1 MHYSSEAIGKT
12 IREERE
18 KRKWTQ
24 DHLGKKL
31 GCVGKQ
37 ISNYEK
43 GKLVPPIDSLLKL
56 CEIFDCELGFLLGE
70 PDYTERTKFNTFFS
84 DISGLSSEI
93 LPVLSNLTQNG
104 IRKYNKEEYSTAIV
118 SFISSSQFYDF
129 SEQLVSY
136 QKEYDMYRCMDKDES
151 IVTKYGQ
158 AAIDNAIDYRKEYG
172 DPIIEMDMPDPP
184 SHYHEIIYAIDELS
198 LEREAH
204 LRKMKYLRYE
214 LQESL
219 IYILDSLFQL

>member
-1 MHYSSEAIGKT
+1 MYYSPEAIGKT
-12 IREERE
+12 IRDERE

-24 DHLGKKL
+24 DQLGKKL

-70 PDYTERTKFNTFFS
+70 PEYFERTKFNTIFS
-84 DISGLSSEI
+84 NISGLSSEI
-93 LPVLSNLTQNG
+93 LPVLSELTQNG
-104 IRKYNKEEYSTAIV
+104 IRKYNKEEYSTAIF
-118 SFISSSQFYDF
+118 SFLSSSQFYAF

-136 QKEYDMYRCMDKDES
+136 QNEYNKYQSLENDES
-151 IVTKYGQ
+151 LVIKYGQ
-158 AAIDNAIDYRKEYG
+158 AAVDNAIEYRMEYD
-172 DPIIEMDMPDPP
+172 DPIIGMDLPEPP
-184 SHYHEIIYAIDELS
+184 THYHEIMGAIEKTS

-204 LRKMKYLRYE
+204 LYKMKYLRYE

-219 IYILDSLFQL
+219 IYILDSLFHL